1 MADSNKVLTR
11 EEVKEEDRWAIEDL
25 YPGKEA
31 WEKDVE
37 KLRHSI
43 EKLEQY
49 QGTLGLGS
57 RTLCDMLRDYSDASQ
72 LFERIYVYA
81 NQRLH
86 ENTADSTFQKLSG
99 EAQVLMTLLNSKTAY
114 IVPEILD
121 IPEDRLTAWME
132 QDQELLQYKIFL
144 KNILRQ
150 KDHILSKE
158 MEELMAKVD
167 ELAQGPG
174 NIFSMFN
181 NADIQFPSITDEEG
195 NEVPLT
201 HGRYAGYLE
210 SDCRR
215 VRKDAFLSLYH
226 TYRQFENTLAATY
239 DANVRHAVFEAK
251 ERNYGSSLEAALDG
265 SKIPTEVY
273 DNLILTVHEHMPL
286 MYRYL
291 ELRKRALGVE
301 ELHMYDVYASL
312 VEDVDMKIPY
322 EKAKQIVL
330 EGLAPLGEEYTKRL
344 EEGFENRWIDVYENQ
359 GKRTGAYSWGA
370 YGVHPYVLLNYQENL
385 NQVFTLAHEM
395 GHALHSCYSDE
406 KQPYLYA
413 GYKIF
418 VAEVAS
424 TCNEALLI
432 HYLLEHT
439 EDKREKAYLV
449 NYFLNQFKGTL
460 YRQTM
465 FAEFEKKAHEKV
477 EQGGTLNAAWLNETY
492 YKLNREYFGE
502 GVHVDQEIELEWAR
516 IPHFYTPFYVY
527 QYATGFSAAI
537 AISSKILKKEPGIV
551 EKYKEFLSGGSS
563 MDCIDLLK
571 LCGVD
576 MTKPEPVKEALMVFD
591 EYLGEL
597 ENLL

>member
-312 VEDVDMKIPY
+312 VEDADMKIPY